1 MPISGPSVSMSVRQ
15 SVRHYVI
22 QPLAAARAACQPIAL
37 GSARQATVGRDRP
50 PNHNSYSNPQ
60 RGGQYGARMA
70 TIIAVA
76 NKKGGSGKTT
86 TTTNLAGAFVARG
99 YRTLMVDADGSQA
112 SAFSWRRTGESSG
125 CSYEVLGL
133 QSTNVR
139 NFLKAALAVDPY
151 DVVLIDCPP
160 RDPGEKD
167 GEVLRN
173 AVLVANAV
181 LIPVMPSG
189 HDLRALIGFLQ
200 WLLAIRENTKPDLD
214 ILAFINNRDARTN
227 SARGARSQLVLN
239 LVGLPIRVLESEVVH
254 REDIRRTGDAGLT
267 VFELAPESK
276 GAVEYISLREEI
288 LKWLAATSERAAA
301 VLTSAQTSVSSAN
314 VQF

>member
-1 MPISGPSVSMSVRQ
+1 
-15 SVRHYVI
+15 
-22 QPLAAARAACQPIAL
+22 
-37 GSARQATVGRDRP
+37 
-50 PNHNSYSNPQ
+50 
-60 RGGQYGARMA
+60 MA

-99 YRTLMVDADGSQA
+99 YRTLIVDADGSQA
-112 SAFSWRRTGESSG
+112 SAFSWRRTGEGAG
-125 CSYEVLGL
+125 CAYEVLGL

-173 AVLVANAV
+173 AVLVSNAV
-181 LIPVMPSG
+181 LIPVVPSG

-214 ILAFINNRDARTN
+214 VLAFINNRDARTN
-227 SARGARSQLVLN
+227 SAKGARAQLVLN
-239 LVGLPIRVLESEVVH
+239 LMGLPIRVLESEVVH

-267 VFELAPESK
+267 IFEVAPESK
-276 GAVEYISLREEI
+276 GALEYTSLREEI

-301 VLTSAQTSVSSAN
+301 VLTSAQTSAGSAN

>member
-1 MPISGPSVSMSVRQ
+1 MV
-15 SVRHYVI
+15 H
-22 QPLAAARAACQPIAL
+22 
-37 GSARQATVGRDRP
+37 
-50 PNHNSYSNPQ
+50 
-60 RGGQYGARMA
+60 RMA

-99 YRTLMVDADGSQA
+99 YRTLIVDADGSQS
-112 SAFSWRRTGESSG
+112 SAFSWRRTGEGAG

-173 AVLVANAV
+173 AVLVSNAV

-200 WLLAIRENTKPDLD
+200 WLLAIRENAKPDLD

-227 SARGARSQLVLN
+227 SARGARAQLVMN
-239 LVGLPIRVLESEVVH
+239 LMGLPIRVLESEVVH
-254 REDIRRTGDAGLT
+254 REDIRRTGDVGLT
-267 VFELAPESK
+267 IFELAAESK
-276 GAVEYISLREEI
+276 GAVEYLSLREEI

-301 VLTSAQTSVSSAN
+301 LLTSAQTSAGSAN

>member
-1 MPISGPSVSMSVRQ
+1 
-15 SVRHYVI
+15 
-22 QPLAAARAACQPIAL
+22 
-37 GSARQATVGRDRP
+37 
-50 PNHNSYSNPQ
+50 
-60 RGGQYGARMA
+60 MA

-86 TTTNLAGAFVARG
+86 TATNLAGAFVARG
-99 YRTLMVDADGSQA
+99 YRTLIVDADGSQA
-112 SAFSWRRTGESSG
+112 SAYSWRRTGEGVG

-173 AVLVANAV
+173 AVLVSNAV
-181 LIPVMPSG
+181 LIPVIPSG
-189 HDLRALIGFLQ
+189 HDLRALVGFLQ
-200 WLLAIRENTKPDLD
+200 WLLAIRETTRPDLEL
-214 ILAFINNRDARTN
+214 LAFINNRDVRTN
-227 SARGARSQLVLN
+227 SAKRARTQLVLN
-239 LVGLPIRVLESEVVH
+239 LAGLPIRVLESAIAH
-254 REDIRRTGDAGLT
+254 REDIRRTADAGLT
-267 VFELAPESK
+267 IFELAQNSK
-276 GAVEYISLREEI
+276 GAVEYITLREEI
-288 LKWLAATSERAAA
+288 LKWLASTSERAA
-301 VLTSAQTSVSSAN
+301 VLTSEQTSANYAN

>member
-1 MPISGPSVSMSVRQ
+1 
-15 SVRHYVI
+15 
-22 QPLAAARAACQPIAL
+22 
-37 GSARQATVGRDRP
+37 
-50 PNHNSYSNPQ
+50 
-60 RGGQYGARMA
+60 MA

-99 YRTLMVDADGSQA
+99 YRTLIVDADGSQA
-112 SAFSWRRTGESSG
+112 SAFSWRRTGEGAG

-139 NFLKAALAVDPY
+139 SFLKAALAVEPY

-160 RDPGEKD
+160 RDPGERD

-173 AVLVANAV
+173 AVLVSNAV

-189 HDLRALIGFLQ
+189 HDLRALVGFLQ
-200 WLLAIRENTKPDLD
+200 WLLAIRETTKPDLD
-214 ILAFINNRDARTN
+214 LLAFINNRDVRTN
-227 SARGARSQLVLN
+227 SAKGARTQLVLS
-239 LVGLPIRVLESEVVH
+239 LAGLPIRVLESEIVH

-267 VFELAPESK
+267 VFELARESK
-276 GAVEYISLREEI
+276 GANEYITRREEI

-301 VLTSAQTSVSSAN
+301 VLTSEQTSANSVN

>member
-1 MPISGPSVSMSVRQ
+1 
-15 SVRHYVI
+15 
-22 QPLAAARAACQPIAL
+22 
-37 GSARQATVGRDRP
+37 
-50 PNHNSYSNPQ
+50 
-60 RGGQYGARMA
+60 MA
-70 TIIAVA
+70 TIIAIA

-86 TTTNLAGAFVARG
+86 TATNLAGAFVARG
-99 YRTLMVDADGSQA
+99 YRTLIVDADGSQA
-112 SAFSWRRTGESSG
+112 SAYSWRRTGEGAG

-173 AVLVANAV
+173 AVLVSNCV

-200 WLLAIRENTKPDLD
+200 WLLAIRESTKPNLEL
-214 ILAFINNRDARTN
+214 LAFINNRDARTN
-227 SARGARSQLVLN
+227 SAKSARTQLMLN
-239 LVGLPIRVLESEVVH
+239 LAGLPIRVLESEIVH
-254 REDIRRTGDAGLT
+254 REHIRRTADTGLT
-267 VFELAPESK
+267 IFELARESK
-276 GAVEYISLREEI
+276 GANEYISLREEI
-288 LKWLAATSERAAA
+288 LKWLAATSERATA
-301 VLTSAQTSVSSAN
+301 VLTSEPTSAGSTSAP
-314 VQF
+314 F

>member
-1 MPISGPSVSMSVRQ
+1 MVRLVVH
-15 SVRHYVI
+15 SCVIARRGARHRNREY
-22 QPLAAARAACQPIAL
+22 AR
-37 GSARQATVGRDRP
+37 RR
-50 PNHNSYSNPQ
+50 NHNSYSNPKRVSGMVQ
-60 RGGQYGARMA
+60 GMA
-70 TIIAVA
+70 TIIAIA

-99 YRTLMVDADGSQA
+99 YRTLIVDADGSQA
-112 SAFSWRRTGESSG
+112 SAFSWRRTGESAG

-139 NFLKAALAVDPY
+139 NFLKAALAADPY

-173 AVLVANAV
+173 AVLVSNAV
-181 LIPVMPSG
+181 LIPVVPSG

-214 ILAFINNRDARTN
+214 VLAFINNRDARTN
-227 SARGARSQLVLN
+227 SAKGARAQLVLN
-239 LVGLPIRVLESEVVH
+239 LVGLPIRVLDSEVVH

-267 VFELAPESK
+267 IFELSPGSK
-276 GAVEYISLREEI
+276 GAREYTSLREEI
-288 LKWLAATSERAAA
+288 LKWLSATSERAAA
-301 VLTSAQTSVSSAN
+301 VLTSAQTSADSAN

>member
-1 MPISGPSVSMSVRQ
+1 
-15 SVRHYVI
+15 
-22 QPLAAARAACQPIAL
+22 
-37 GSARQATVGRDRP
+37 
-50 PNHNSYSNPQ
+50 
-60 RGGQYGARMA
+60 MA

-112 SAFSWRRTGESSG
+112 SAFSWRRTGESAG

-173 AVLVANAV
+173 AVLVSNAV

-227 SARGARSQLVLN
+227 SARSARSQLVLN

-301 VLTSAQTSVSSAN
+301 VLTSAQTSASSAN

>member
-1 MPISGPSVSMSVRQ
+1 
-15 SVRHYVI
+15 
-22 QPLAAARAACQPIAL
+22 
-37 GSARQATVGRDRP
+37 
-50 PNHNSYSNPQ
+50 
-60 RGGQYGARMA
+60 MA

-99 YRTLMVDADGSQA
+99 YRTLIVDADGSQA
-112 SAFSWRRTGESSG
+112 SAFSWRRTGEGAG

-173 AVLVANAV
+173 AVLVSNAV
-181 LIPVMPSG
+181 LIPVVPSG
-189 HDLRALIGFLQ
+189 HDLRALIGFLH

-214 ILAFINNRDARTN
+214 VLAFINNRDARTN
-227 SARGARSQLVLN
+227 SAKSARSQLVLN
-239 LVGLPIRVLESEVVH
+239 LMGLPIRVLESEIVH

-267 VFELAPESK
+267 IFELAPESK
-276 GAVEYISLREEI
+276 GAVEYTSLREEI
-288 LKWLAATSERAAA
+288 LKWLSATSERAAA
-301 VLTSAQTSVSSAN
+301 VLTSAQTSAGSAN

>member
-1 MPISGPSVSMSVRQ
+1 MGR
-15 SVRHYVI
+15 REDCCRNREY
-22 QPLAAARAACQPIAL
+22 AR
-37 GSARQATVGRDRP
+37 RR
-50 PNHNSYSNPQ
+50 NHNSYSNPKRVSGMVQ
-60 RGGQYGARMA
+60 GMA
-70 TIIAVA
+70 TIIAIA

-99 YRTLMVDADGSQA
+99 YRTLIVDADGSQA
-112 SAFSWRRTGESSG
+112 SAFSWRRTGEGSG

-139 NFLKAALAVDPY
+139 NFLKAALAADPY

-173 AVLVANAV
+173 AVLV
-181 LIPVMPSG
+181 
-189 HDLRALIGFLQ
+189 
-200 WLLAIRENTKPDLD
+200 PDLD
-214 ILAFINNRDARTN
+214 VLAFINNRDARTN
-227 SARGARSQLVLN
+227 SAKGARAQLVLN
-239 LVGLPIRVLESEVVH
+239 LVGLPIRVLDSEVVH

-267 VFELAPESK
+267 IFELSPGSK
-276 GAVEYISLREEI
+276 GAREYTSLREEI
-288 LKWLAATSERAAA
+288 LKWLSATSERAAA
-301 VLTSAQTSVSSAN
+301 VLTSAQTSADSAN

>member
-1 MPISGPSVSMSVRQ
+1 
-15 SVRHYVI
+15 
-22 QPLAAARAACQPIAL
+22 
-37 GSARQATVGRDRP
+37 
-50 PNHNSYSNPQ
+50 
-60 RGGQYGARMA
+60 
-70 TIIAVA
+70 
-76 NKKGGSGKTT
+76 
-86 TTTNLAGAFVARG
+86 
-99 YRTLMVDADGSQA
+99 MVDADGSQS
-112 SAFSWRRTGESSG
+112 SAFSWRRTGEGAG

-173 AVLVANAV
+173 AVLVSNAV

-200 WLLAIRENTKPDLD
+200 WLLAIRQSAKPDLD

-227 SARGARSQLVLN
+227 SAKGARAQLVMN
-239 LVGLPIRVLESEVVH
+239 LMGLPIRVLESEVVH
-254 REDIRRTGDAGLT
+254 REDIRRTGDVGLT
-267 VFELAPESK
+267 IFELAAQSK
-276 GAVEYISLREEI
+276 GAVEYLSRREEI

-301 VLTSAQTSVSSAN
+301 VLTSAQTSASSAN
-314 VQF
+314 AQF

>member
-1 MPISGPSVSMSVRQ
+1 
-15 SVRHYVI
+15 
-22 QPLAAARAACQPIAL
+22 
-37 GSARQATVGRDRP
+37 
-50 PNHNSYSNPQ
+50 
-60 RGGQYGARMA
+60 MA

-86 TTTNLAGAFVARG
+86 TATNLAGAFVARG
-99 YRTLMVDADGSQA
+99 YRTLIVDADGSQA
-112 SAFSWRRTGESSG
+112 SAYSWRRTGEGAG

-173 AVLVANAV
+173 AVLISNAV
-181 LIPVMPSG
+181 LIPVIPSG

-200 WLLAIRENTKPDLD
+200 WLLAIRESTRPDLD
-214 ILAFINNRDARTN
+214 LLAFINNRDVRTN
-227 SARGARSQLVLN
+227 SAKRARGQLVLN
-239 LVGLPIRVLESEVVH
+239 LAGLPIRVLETEIAH
-254 REDIRRTGDAGLT
+254 REDVRRTADAGVT
-267 VFELAPESK
+267 IFELARDSK
-276 GAVEYISLREEI
+276 GASEYISLREEI
-288 LKWLAATSERAAA
+288 LKCLAATSERATA
-301 VLTSAQTSVSSAN
+301 VLTSEQTSADCAN